1 MIEISHKRYHKYYDN
16 CAKADFYSFVFYS
29 VRIKDTCS
37 TMNLKEKYTAVFK
50 FNLLCILIL
59 NVSGQI
65 IRTEDDIRNAAIH
78 AERMRTLT
86 KARTKASPGAIKQ
99 NLFVRADDL
108 AERAGQ
114 ALRENV
120 YQDTRSYNVSEVCLK
135 DTEAFLEALIS
146 QELWALKSK

>member
-1 MIEISHKRYHKYYDN
+1 
-16 CAKADFYSFVFYS
+16 
-29 VRIKDTCS
+29 
-37 TMNLKEKYTAVFK
+37 MNLKEKYIAVFK
-50 FNLLCILIL
+50 FCFLCMSIL

-65 IRTEDDIRNAAIH
+65 IRTEDDIRNAAVH

-86 KARTKASPGAIKQ
+86 KPRTKANPGAVTQ
-99 NLFVRADDL
+99 NLFVNADDL